1 MPSTST
7 IRTQIEV
14 ALAHKIPSAL
24 TPAPKM
30 IRPVAE
36 TGIEDLD
43 NLLQGG
49 LPIGA
54 VSELVGPECS
64 GRTDIA
70 LSFVAHLTQT
80 SKVCAWI
87 DASNNFDPVSAA
99 AAGVDLARL
108 LWVRCGGVRETVKRP
123 TRNFVLP
130 DKYLVPRPAKQGL
143 HGGGFGSHPRCEAKG
158 LSGAVSGLLNPQ
170 SFAPRCAEPQR
181 RVREEGPSFI
191 ASDEPAVVAS
201 RRYSPTSKPWARIE
215 QALGTADLLLQGGG
229 FSAVVLDMASLAP
242 EFVSRIQLSTWF
254 RYRAA
259 AERTQS
265 SVLLLT
271 QYACAK
277 SSAELLLHLQP
288 AEAIGDEATVFTG
301 IQPHVEVTRRRFAPN
316 TGNVVP
322 LRKPPQNASGATWQ
336 CRTAWSGAR

>member
-1 MPSTST
+1 MPTTAT
-7 IRTQIEV
+7 IRTQIEA

-36 TGIEDLD
+36 TGIESLD

-54 VSELVGPECS
+54 LSELVGPECS

-70 LSFVAHLTQT
+70 LSFVAHLTQA
-80 SKVCAWI
+80 SRVCAWI
-87 DASNNFDPVSAA
+87 DASNHFDPISAA

-108 LWVRCGGVRETVKRP
+108 LWVRCGVAQEVVKRV
-123 TRNFVLP
+123 TRGFVLP
-130 DKYLVPRPAKQGL
+130 DKYLVPHPAKQGL
-143 HGGGFGSHPRCEAKG
+143 HGDGFGSHPRGEAKG
-158 LSGAVSGLLNPQ
+158 LSDAVGGLLSPQ

-181 RVREEGPSFI
+181 RVREAKPRFI
-191 ASDEPAVVAS
+191 ASDEPVVNAS
-201 RRYSPTSKPWARIE
+201 RRHSPVSKPWARIE
-215 QALGTADLLLQGGG
+215 QALGAADLLLQGGG
-229 FSAVVLDMASLAP
+229 FSAVVLDMAGLAP

-271 QYACAK
+271 QHACAK

-288 AEAIGDEATVFTG
+288 VEVIGEEATVFTG
-301 IQPHVEVTRRRFAPN
+301 IQRHVEVTRRRFAPSAS
-316 TGNVVP
+316 NVIS
-322 LRKPPQNASGATWQ
+322 LRKPPQNVSGATWQ
-336 CRTAWSGAR
+336 CRTPWAGAR

>member
-1 MPSTST
+1 MPTTAT
-7 IRTQIEV
+7 IRTQIEA

-30 IRPVAE
+30 IRPMAE
-36 TGIEDLD
+36 TGIESLD
-43 NLLQGG
+43 NLLLGG

-70 LSFVAHLTQT
+70 LSFVAHLTQA

-108 LWVRCGGVRETVKRP
+108 LWVRCGAVQEAMKRP
-123 TRNFVLP
+123 SRSFVLP
-130 DKYLVPRPAKQGL
+130 DKYLAPRLAKQGL
-143 HGGGFGSHPRCEAKG
+143 HGGGFGPHPRGEAKG
-158 LSGAVSGLLNPQ
+158 LSDAVGGLLRPK
-170 SFAPRCAEPQR
+170 SFASRCAEPQR
-181 RVREEGPSFI
+181 RVPEAKPSFV
-191 ASDEPAVVAS
+191 ATDEPAVVTS
-201 RRYSPTSKPWARIE
+201 RRYVPTSKPWARIE
-215 QALGTADLLLQGGG
+215 QALGAADLLLQGGG
-229 FSAVVLDMASLAP
+229 FSAVVLDMAGLAP

-271 QYACAK
+271 QHACAK

-288 AEAIGDEATVFTG
+288 AKALGEEATVFTG

-316 TGNVVP
+316 TSNVIP
-322 LRKPPQNASGATWQ
+322 SRKPPQNFSGATWE
-336 CRTAWSGAR
+336 CRTPWAGAR